1 MVRATGA
8 DSSCIVERSVLPL
21 IIIDGGAGRG
31 RMRAVRADAP
41 EEAGEERRDADP
53 PLLEG
58 ERDVG
63 MRGMLTGMLS
73 KLLSQVGAGTQADV
87 ANAAAVEE
95 LAAVSDEEWEA
106 ADFQA
111 AQHRQTPNDPGSG
124 RSPGSPSD
132 ARRTQQQ
139 PNSSSSGSGALTIPM
154 VGSGRRKW
162 SACAHVR

>member
-41 EEAGEERRDADP
+41 EEAGEERHDADP

-63 MRGMLTGMLS
+63 MRGVLTGMFT
-73 KLLSQVGAGTQADV
+73 KLWSQVGAGFVET
-87 ANAAAVEE
+87 VEE
-95 LAAVSDEEWEA
+95 EETLSDEEWEQPSGGRRPNTAKHRTTWEAGGVLGAPLTPA
-106 ADFQA
+106 ARSSSPTA
-111 AQHRQTPNDPGSG
+111 AAAAAAP
-124 RSPGSPSD
+124 SPS
-132 ARRTQQQ
+132 
-139 PNSSSSGSGALTIPM
+139 
-154 VGSGRRKW
+154 
-162 SACAHVR
+162 